1 MDGPISNL
9 KFFSEIKKLR
19 IEDEP
24 TSLIDTG
31 CYNLHVHFCGT
42 RWVEDK
48 MVTEKLIK
56 LWPNM
61 IKVFDFWNILCK
73 PKQPC
78 SKSYEN
84 TKKGIE
90 DPLTMAKLHFLS
102 FVARLLQPFLKV
114 FRGDGLMIPFLC
126 NNIRSIYI
134 SLLELIVKAKVL
146 ENVESYDLLQVVN
159 NDDNL
164 LQTKRIH
171 VGFAAKSEIKRLLSA
186 NKTGWFLIFL
196 CVFIKALFPPVLRL
210 NSSSSSCINVLPEAG
225 WRWLLQLSGPSQ
237 ESKRMGTIFQKN
249 GHRNVEKWQ
258 NI

>member
-1 MDGPISNL
+1 MKASIKFHRKYKWISEVAIHYWNSKFLGHTHSDDLVKVFNGLNELDLTKLTQILMDGPISNL

-42 RWVEDK
+42 SWVEDK

-114 FRGDGLMIPFLC
+114 FQGDGLMIPFLC

-134 SLLELIVKAKVL
+134 SLLELIVKAKAL

-159 NDDNL
+159 SDDNL

-171 VGFAAKSEIKRLLSA
+171 VGFAAKSEIKRLLQT
-186 NKTGWFLIFL
+186 KQVGF
-196 CVFIKALFPPVLRL
+196 
-210 NSSSSSCINVLPEAG
+210 
-225 WRWLLQLSGPSQ
+225 
-237 ESKRMGTIFQKN
+237 
-249 GHRNVEKWQ
+249 
-258 NI
+258 